1 MSSDAFQW
9 WGQDLVLTPSGD
21 IAAVDNIPRD
31 NQRIFRRLCTN
42 GSESGAQIGEY
53 CFHPTYGGSAPWY
66 VGQTTQGLNLEGVIR
81 SQMYMEDSVA
91 QSPEPDVTINWQP
104 NGDYTAEIQY
114 TNADTGDQVPAL
126 VMDVTS

>member
-1 MSSDAFQW
+1 MSADAFQW
-9 WGQDLVLTPSGD
+9 WGQDLALTPTGD
-21 IAAVDNIPRD
+21 LAAADGIPRD

-66 VGQTTQGLNLEGVIR
+66 VGQTTQGLMLEGVIR
-81 SQMYMEDSVA
+81 SQMYMEDSVS
-91 QSPEPDVTINWQP
+91 QSPEPDITINGQP
-104 NGDYTAEIQY
+104 NGDYTAQIQY
-114 TNADTGDQVPAL
+114 TNDDTGEQVPAL